1 MSDIVRQG
9 SQNLSG
15 ERPGG
20 GRTEGE
26 KHVFVRSIRKK
37 GGGAQKGI
45 PTAIRQPSDNRLT
58 IARGPSDNILTAVRQ
73 PLDNQCDNRLTTSLT
88 TV

>member
-1 MSDIVRQG
+1 MFSC
-9 SQNLSG
+9 
-15 ERPGG
+15 EA
-20 GRTEGE
+20 
-26 KHVFVRSIRKK
+26 FAKK
-37 GGGAQKGI
+37 GGAQKGI
-45 PTAIRQPSDNRLT
+45 PTAIRQPSDNRLTIARGTSDNRLT